1 MSTSRRPFVYP
12 PPPPSSQN
20 DSRSASR
27 SRSPNSRSKSKSSN
41 RSRSKNRK
49 KSPAPPPKNKRKANI
64 NSSKQPKGD
73 SPPPPKGSIP
83 SKAPSSSKRRP
94 KVAIASIPKP
104 ISPKPKNRN
113 HNNDNHSIDNSN
125 SGSNSSS
132 IDSPKSLPFSPKF
145 AGDETKDNRMATID
159 ESQTQSKLH
168 ISDNDEYSHDSM
180 YSDDDNH
187 DNDDFDDDEEEES
200 EYKRSPPQSPSFQN
214 VDKAQQYRKFGPNIK
229 LTTEHSARDV
239 IRYSA
244 MNQQRLSSKFG
255 HVGGSSSGRIPTA
268 AYANMAR
275 GGRDSVGT
283 NFIMNGGLTMN
294 KDDKGYNSDG
304 SDDSVSMVSQSY
316 GAYLFD
322 ANYKT
327 KVGSTSLRA
336 RIGGLQLILIYT
348 YYMDPCTMYILYTYI
363 QELG

>member
-12 PPPPSSQN
+12 PPPPSQN
-20 DSRSASR
+20 DKRNPSPPR

-49 KSPAPPPKNKRKANI
+49 KSPAPPPKNKRKTNI
-64 NSSKQPKGD
+64 NSSKQHKGD
-73 SPPPPKGSIP
+73 SPPV
-83 SKAPSSSKRRP
+83 P
-94 KVAIASIPKP
+94 KVAMDASIPK
-104 ISPKPKNRN
+104 S
-113 HNNDNHSIDNSN
+113 NHSIDNSN

-132 IDSPKSLPFSPKF
+132 IDSPKSVPFSPKF
-145 AGDETKDNRMATID
+145 AGDEMKDNRMATID

-168 ISDNDEYSHDSM
+168 INDNDEYSHDSM
-180 YSDDDNH
+180 YSDDD
-187 DNDDFDDDEEEES
+187 DNDDDDEES
-200 EYKRSPPQSPSFQN
+200 EYNSNFKAQSPSFRN

-229 LTTEHSARDV
+229 LTTEHSARDI

-244 MNQQRLSSKFG
+244 MNQQRLSAKFG

-268 AYANMAR
+268 AYANMTR
-275 GGRDSVGT
+275 GGRDSVGA
-283 NFIMNGGLTMN
+283 NFIMNGGLGINN

-336 RIGGLQLILIYT
+336 RIGGLQLESLHILLYIYAYIYIYIYT
-348 YYMDPCTMYILYTYI
+348 
-363 QELG
+363 